1 MGPSIISVTYSTV
14 ADTLT
19 DFMSKHSGSN
29 GRQSLQSLELIVY
42 FPCSVICLPLNMLY
56 RGRFASRQK
65 VGLGIVFFLATIVIV
80 VAIARAVELAKGT
93 DKDEILVTLWN
104 IIESTVCK

>member
-1 MGPSIISVTYSTV
+1 
-14 ADTLT
+14 
-19 DFMSKHSGSN
+19 
-29 GRQSLQSLELIVY
+29 
-42 FPCSVICLPLNMLY
+42 MLY